1 MKKTKIIILS
11 SLVFSTIGPALAI
24 SCGINTNQNKKNQ
37 NQETKTKNANDKN
50 LALKKSDNFIDL
62 NTKINY
68 VALGDS
74 ITAGFDGTFP
84 DDFPG
89 KLENNKI
96 TGSSYPAFLAKIF
109 NKQNRI
115 A

>member
-1 MKKTKIIILS
+1 MALIQTKI
-11 SLVFSTIGPALAI
+11 
-24 SCGINTNQNKKNQ
+24 
-37 NQETKTKNANDKN
+37 KNANDEN

-62 NTKINY
+62 NAKINY

-89 KLENNKI
+89 KLENNQI

-109 NKQNRI
+109 NNQNRI
-115 A
+115 ALFNNYAKSGGNNFTMIKTFWY